1 MLLDCVYYWKQVSG
15 FWSAPRRR
23 RHIPNASR
31 CSETLESRCLLSA
44 VNGRHIVADEQTV
57 DADADGN
64 EQAKQPRGAKAF
76 QVMNVAGTWDIT
88 YRGIP
93 NFTGTLTIQQNGKRL
108 TGTLA
113 NDGQPTTTFTA
124 RFVKKNPIADTA
136 VGKGLNYAA
145 ASKKTKLVL
154 HFVDANADKLP
165 ETGDGHYDGPE
176 GGVDFDMVR
185 QFT

>member
-1 MLLDCVYYWKQVSG
+1 MFLDCMQYWKQVSQL
-15 FWSAPRRR
+15 WSAPRRR
-23 RHIPNASR
+23 RYTPNAAR

-57 DADADGN
+57 DAEADAT
-64 EQAKQPRGAKAF
+64 EQTRQPRGAKAF
-76 QVMNVAGTWDIT
+76 QVMSVAGTWDIT

-93 NFTGTLTIQQNGKRL
+93 NFTGVLTIEQKGKRL

-113 NDGQPTTTFTA
+113 NDGQPATKFKA
-124 RFVKKNPIADTA
+124 HFVKKNPIADTA

-145 ASKKTKLVL
+145 ASKPSKLVL
-154 HFVDANADKLP
+154 HFVDANSDKFP

-185 QFT
+185 RVG